1 MDKKYI
7 SSVVRREAR
16 PRSKRLRELG
26 ASGSSGSLG
35 SVISGGDTIVASGS
49 VLFCLPFI
57 SAFIAKVN
65 RETR

>member
-35 SVISGGDTIVASGS
+35 SVISGGDTIVAPA
-49 VLFCLPFI
+49 VPHW
-57 SAFIAKVN
+57 K
-65 RETR
+65 RM